1 MKTNFYQIL
10 GVLDD
15 AEDVVI
21 RAAYKALAQRYHP
34 DKWTG
39 NKEEANRRMQEINEA
54 YEVLSDA
61 IKRKKYDAIKK
72 DNSSY
77 SGMSNYEKSKCSK
90 ISLIYEPEMV
100 ALLLIYPELKK
111 IESYLV
117 KIDKRL
123 QSIFRTYLF
132 AIRNFE
138 KLEDIQL
145 IADHVKNE
153 FLKIY
158 FGNNHDVIDFAEKL
172 ILEKNKDA
180 AFMLNDLIYKLG
192 SKVPADK
199 VIKLVVDKFPDSK
212 LSKSINSNK
221 KASEW
226 EQKFRNESNYHNAF
240 YYLKSVGSPLQIIKD
255 ATWGK
260 YWTLKDGEKLITF
273 QSEYSIIQFVKEK
286 IN

>member
-1 MKTNFYQIL
+1 MKISLYQIL

-39 NKEEANRRMQEINEA
+39 NKDEANHRMQEINEA
-54 YEVLSDA
+54 YAILSDSK
-61 IKRKKYDAIKK
+61 KRKQYDAIEK
-72 DNSSY
+72 DK
-77 SGMSNYEKSKCSK
+77 SNYSELSNYDKKKCSK
-90 ISLIYEPEMV
+90 ISLIYEPEMK
-100 ALLLIYPELKK
+100 ALLLIHPEVKK
-111 IESYLV
+111 IESNLI

-132 AIRNFE
+132 AVRNFE

-145 IADHVKNE
+145 IANYIKNE
-153 FLKIY
+153 FLKIF
-158 FGNNHDVIDFAEKL
+158 FGNNQDVIEFAEKL

-192 SKVPADK
+192 SKIPADR
-199 VIKLVVDKFPDSK
+199 VIRLVIDKFPDSK
-212 LSKSINSNK
+212 LSKSIKLNK
-221 KASEW
+221 RANEW
-226 EQKFRNESNYHNAF
+226 EQKFRVENNYHNAF
-240 YYLKSVGSPLQIIKD
+240 HYLKNIGTPLEINKD
-255 ATWGK
+255 TTLGK
-260 YWTLKDGEKLITF
+260 YWTLHDGKKVLRF
-273 QSEYSIIQFVKEK
+273 QSEYSIIQFVKER